1 MLGCLAKALRALR
14 ECSPW
19 LAAALSLGR
28 TNHTVTPPIHCEM
41 HMPAIRTVS
50 GQPVP
55 GEQLRALSRMALGCM
70 INYRRAVVCGHWPSA
85 VALSISGGL
94 PRAKAVVAQW
104 PL

>member
-19 LAAALSLGR
+19 LAAALSLGC
-28 TNHTVTPPIHCEM
+28 TNHTATPPIHCEM

-55 GEQLRALSRMALGCM
+55 GEQMRALSRMALDCMMIVGERWFAAIGPLLLHCRYQEGCL
-70 INYRRAVVCGHWPSA
+70 G
-85 VALSISGGL
+85 
-94 PRAKAVVAQW
+94 PRQ
-104 PL
+104 